1 MGRIASARVA
11 SSAAGS
17 ALDFIFFFVAAFAR
31 RTVLHHLAII
41 FPESAAPANWL
52 RAFGVFYD
60 FAWTLTDSAVY
71 RLLKKPFRYELEGGE
86 FLDQLAAGTG
96 AIVLT
101 AHMGNYDLGSAVF
114 VEKLHREIRMVRA
127 PEPDSKAGA
136 HLSQA
141 IAESGGGGV
150 KVAYNVNRGLLS
162 FDLLNALR
170 AGEII
175 SIQGD
180 RAMGDAAQFP
190 VKMFNQTA
198 LLPSGPIVLALT
210 AGVPIYPDL
219 RRPLRLSGISIHY
232 PSPDRC
238 ALARPNREKQIL
250 PRACRQWADVLGEL
264 IQKYW
269 QQWHAFTPIFAD
281 QGNPPSR
288 WMPSSVAAAC
298 DRRLISL
305 CDFATASDRR
315 HTRSS
320 LTRHQQTDIPTNEG
334 LAEEHPGERAE
345 GEIRAKRQLGRPDAF
360 ADNQRHQSNDRT
372 NHRACENTEK
382 DCAPSEKCAD
392 GREKF
397 QVAAAHGFAR
407 DLKLAHHPSD
417 LIERIED
424 KLLLS
429 NSHPIVIKFQ
439 RNFP

>member
-1 MGRIASARVA
+1 MNTSGEPGRLAVQSVFWRRCIDWVVLHLPAWLHPPLVLLST
-11 SSAAGS
+11 
-17 ALDFIFFFVAAFAR
+17 LIFFFVAAFAR

-136 HLSQA
+136 HLSRA

-210 AGVPIYPDL
+210 AGVPIYPIFVV
-219 RRPLRLSGISIHY
+219 RCGYRAYRFITRPPILCTRSTES
-232 PSPDRC
+232 
-238 ALARPNREKQIL
+238 REKDIT
-250 PRACRQWADVLGEL
+250 AGMRQWADVLGEL

-288 WMPSSVAAAC
+288 
-298 DRRLISL
+298 
-305 CDFATASDRR
+305 
-315 HTRSS
+315 
-320 LTRHQQTDIPTNEG
+320 
-334 LAEEHPGERAE
+334 
-345 GEIRAKRQLGRPDAF
+345 
-360 ADNQRHQSNDRT
+360 
-372 NHRACENTEK
+372 
-382 DCAPSEKCAD
+382 
-392 GREKF
+392 
-397 QVAAAHGFAR
+397 
-407 DLKLAHHPSD
+407 
-417 LIERIED
+417 
-424 KLLLS
+424 
-429 NSHPIVIKFQ
+429 
-439 RNFP
+439 